1 MLLFY
6 MIFQIRQCS
15 FLRITWTS
23 GDFLKTSMAC
33 SIFISNVRGPKIIP
47 NSTAPVLPMLEPP
60 WNDGQ
65 KIFTVSSQKISKTVE
80 SLLDN
85 TPNYLVGSVIQKENI
100 QKVQFQ
106 GSSTVCCK
114 IKNNIFGKF
123 EPSIYLYIF
132 EPFSLCI
139 QQINK

>member
-33 SIFISNVRGPKIIP
+33 SIFICNVRGPKIIP

-65 KIFTVSSQKISKTVE
+65 KIFTVSSQKISKKVE

-85 TPNYLVGSVIQKENI
+85 APNYLVGCVIQKRISKKCNFREAALFVAKLKTTSLENLNL
-100 QKVQFQ
+100 VY
-106 GSSTVCCK
+106 T
-114 IKNNIFGKF
+114 
-123 EPSIYLYIF
+123 YIF
-132 EPFSLCI
+132 LNLFLCAY
-139 QQINK
+139 NK